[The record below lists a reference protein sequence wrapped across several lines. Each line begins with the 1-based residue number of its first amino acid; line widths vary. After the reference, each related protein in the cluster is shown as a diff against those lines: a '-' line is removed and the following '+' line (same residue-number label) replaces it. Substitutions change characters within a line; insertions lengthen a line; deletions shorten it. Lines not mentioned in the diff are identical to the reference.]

1 MKTSSLTFC
10 IGALILLITAP
21 LASADDLGADDLGDK
36 ANVIVKAQ
44 ASTIITVRMVIDLEF
59 SGRSQEHRLQARGVV
74 VSDTGLILT
83 ALGTVSPSFNV
94 RNRQGKTLEAKV
106 TPVDIKIVFENEE
119 KEWDAFLVVKDTK
132 RGLAFLQIK
141 DFKPGSRKLKWVD
154 FSSSAKAVIGDQIVT
169 VTRLSKGYD
178 YAPLFTVARVIGKLK
193 KPRKGHV
200 LDRSGAVGL
209 PAFNLNGK
217 LLGVHGRIKSEL
229 KEGLRP
235 HRAGQS
241 VILSAKEINPLIKQA
256 LKKAAE
262 GEAEEEKDE

>member
-235 HRAGQS
+235 NRAGQS